1 MTRPLAWL
9 LRGLLGCLLNAGCIA
24 PLRPVSPLQ
33 TPYQGPLVPTPP
45 VYNPVRSLD
54 PAPPVRGLP
63 TQARPTPAPP
73 PPPAAPGSLRW
84 RIGVGVPDGRSPLE
98 YPWPADRPGW
108 YLNWSVGYTTTTWL
122 SPPEALT
129 QTSPL
134 TPVVTLGDLVI
145 PDDALVGMYFA
156 PMVRVDEGDLAPP
169 AVWLAATARLL
180 PGRTWL
186 IGNEPDVRWQDNT
199 PAAAYA
205 RAYHA
210 AYTAIK
216 QADPSAQVAI
226 GGVSQITP
234 LRLAYLDDVRAVYRA
249 EFGVEMPVDV
259 WNMHAFVLQEKA
271 GGWGVDV
278 PPGMKA
284 ESGETWGI
292 DDHDNL
298 ALVELQVRRMRGWM
312 QAHGQQDKPLWI
324 TEYGILMPAEY
335 GFTPER
341 VRRFMIGS
349 FELLRSLRDP
359 ELGYPADGYRLVQ
372 RWVWFSAGDR
382 LYPTGDLFTPAG
394 DATPVMDALAAYL
407 TEFAQES
414 AP

>member
-1 MTRPLAWL
+1 MTRPPVWL
-9 LRGLLGCLLNAGCIA
+9 LYGLLGWLLLAGCLA
-24 PLRPVSPLQ
+24 PLQPVSPLQ
-33 TPYQGPLVPTPP
+33 TPYREPLVPTPP
-45 VYNPVRSLD
+45 APMPASVLDATPGRD
-54 PAPPVRGLP
+54 PA
-63 TQARPTPAPP
+63 TQVHPTPAPP
-73 PPPAAPGSLRW
+73 PPLAAPGSLRW
-84 RIGVGVPDGRSPLE
+84 RAGVGVPDGRSPLE

-122 SPPEALT
+122 ASPQAPALT
-129 QTSPL
+129 L
-134 TPVVTLGDLVI
+134 DDLVI
-145 PDDALVGMYFA
+145 PDDAAVGMHFA

-169 AVWLAATARLL
+169 AAWLAATARLL

-210 AYTAIK
+210 AYAAIK
-216 QADPSAQVAI
+216 QADPSAQIAI

-234 LRLAYLDDVRAVYRA
+234 LRLAYLDAVLAAYHA
-249 EFGVEMPVDV
+249 EFGVKMPVDV

-271 GGWGVDV
+271 GDWGVDV
-278 PPGMKA
+278 PPGVEAK
-284 ESGETWGI
+284 SGEAWGI

-298 ALVELQVRRMRGWM
+298 ALVELQVRRMRSWM

-324 TEYGILMPAEY
+324 SEYGILMPAEY

-349 FELLRSLRDP
+349 FELFSNLRDP
-359 ELGYPADGYRLVQ
+359 EMGYPADGYRLVQ

-394 DATPVMDALAAYL
+394 EATPVMDALAAYL
-407 TEFAQES
+407 AEFAQGR